1 MSVESQPLAARVV
14 AGEGPSCRI
23 CQGRPA
29 ADARFIRH
37 TGMLLAWH
45 QMTYRGNWCR
55 DCGTA
60 MFRKLQNWNL
70 MLGWWGIAS
79 VFLNI
84 YALLRNLASYNRL
97 RGLSE
102 PVRPA
107 GAASLQPGRSIV
119 ARPGLW
125 VFVIA
130 LVVIAVLIATHA
142 GH

>member
-1 MSVESQPLAARVV
+1 
-14 AGEGPSCRI
+14 
-23 CQGRPA
+23 
-29 ADARFIRH
+29 
-37 TGMLLAWH
+37 
-45 QMTYRGNWCR
+45 
-55 DCGTA
+55 
-60 MFRKLQNWNL
+60 

-102 PVRPA
+102 PVRRA

-119 ARPGLW
+119 ARPGLL